1 MKIIDWAQGLASKFG
16 FSARRPVPSADA
28 SERTPGDVPG
38 FANLILCNDAERL
51 HTRGKSIVKQLNHQG
66 HDVNIDCVEDEKSLL
81 KHLRKREKSGAPP
94 PDAIFLDVGGVGERT
109 ATKFIK
115 WYENQFPDRPL
126 PEINFL
132 SLDVGMGITEAG
144 RLRESDPRV
153 NAGFVAEEE
162 LTWLDKH
169 LKGERIDKKWDIP
182 AGTAFRDILNA
193 RLGIKIPLQH
203 EPGYYAP
210 IIQKMQQ
217 VSNDRVMTA
226 WRSGKMPAEEA
237 LGRMRDYAQGLAKA
251 LHGGFYGTAQTA
263 SDIPKD
269 AEFYGSAGF
278 PVKGPVLF
286 DVQELDSAYYESA
299 RKGTEKPVLVM
310 QSYDP
315 AVMPIL
321 ASGKLGGL
329 VVTSPYMA
337 SHLKLLCETHMVS
350 GLFGVKPPSERGM
363 RASFNEDAKPEG
375 PAYYKGDMAN
385 IAGHALH
392 KGQMVMV
399 GAGNDG
405 LQFNPKAEAV
415 TAPVD
420 FDAVTRDEKLKE
432 DLRKLQQVN
441 DCFAAYF
448 EEKGATAHGVKANID
463 ANAKRVLPHVRG
475 IGLVRTEQMV
485 VSAYGQRDMLAAYL
499 LKDDK
504 SELGELMTETHYSY
518 MEIIRH
524 LDRGHPV
531 KMRLF
536 DFVHEEV
543 LNKDEQNR
551 FAEKYGRLDIHG
563 GAALD
568 AWPDLYR
575 LQARTIFEAMNSVDI
590 WSDRPLEIMMP
601 AVRTEDDVKAI
612 KAIVFE
618 EAEKMGIATAK
629 FSFGVMVETLEAC
642 ENIATIAP
650 HCDFISFGTNDLTQ
664 QYVGISRSD
673 LKAQA
678 RFAEREGYDPFKKL
692 SPDILAIMQ
701 KTAEAGRAAKPGLKV
716 DVCGQQGADLETA
729 GKLFA
734 AGIDNVSVA
743 PNIVNLYAL
752 PVLLNYQVFDK
763 LQPKANVQI
772 PPPQAQNG

>member
-16 FSARRPVPSADA
+16 FSARRSSSYVS
-28 SERTPGDVPG
+28 TPGAAPGEVPG

-51 HTRGKSIVKQLNHQG
+51 HVRGKSIVKQLKAQG
-66 HDVNIDCVEDEKSLL
+66 HDVRIDCVEGEKDLL

-115 WYENQFPDRPL
+115 WYEQQFPDRDL
-126 PEINFL
+126 PSINFL
-132 SLDVGMGITEAG
+132 SLDVGMGVTEAG

-153 NAGFVAEEE
+153 PAGFVAEEE

-182 AGTAFRDILNA
+182 ASTTFRDILNA
-193 RLGIKIPLQH
+193 RLGIKLPLQH
-203 EPGYYAP
+203 DQGYYAP

-217 VSNDRVMTA
+217 VSNDRVLTA
-226 WRSGKMPAEEA
+226 WRNGKMPAEEA

-251 LHGGFYGTAQTA
+251 LHGGFYGTAQA
-263 SDIPKD
+263 AADIPKD

-286 DVQELDSAYYESA
+286 DVQELDNAYYEST
-299 RKGTEKPVLVM
+299 RNGTEKPVLVM

-350 GLFGVKPPSERGM
+350 GLFGIKPPSERGM
-363 RASFNEDAKPEG
+363 RATFNEDAKPDG
-375 PAYYKGDMAN
+375 PAYYKGDTAT

-405 LQFNPKAEAV
+405 IQFNPKADAV
-415 TAPVD
+415 AAPVD
-420 FDAVTRDEKLKE
+420 FEAAARDDKLKE

-448 EEKGATAHGVKANID
+448 DEKGEAPHGVKANID
-463 ANAKRVLPHVRG
+463 ANARRVLPHVRG

-504 SELGELMTETHYSY
+504 AELGELMTETHYHY
-518 MEIIRH
+518 MDIIRH

-563 GAALD
+563 GAALE

-575 LQARTIFEAMNSVDI
+575 LQVRTIFEAMNSVDI

-601 AVRTEDDVKAI
+601 AVRTEADVKAI
-612 KAIVFE
+612 KDVVQE
-618 EAEKMGIATAK
+618 EAEKMGVAKAK

-642 ENIATIAP
+642 ENISAIAP

-673 LKAQA
+673 LKAQS
-678 RFAEREGYDPFKKL
+678 RFAAREGYDPFKKL
-692 SPDILAIMQ
+692 SPDILDIMQ
-701 KTAEAGRAAKPGLKV
+701 KTAQAGRAANQSLKV

-734 AGIDNVSVA
+734 AGVDNVSVA

-752 PVLLNYQVFDK
+752 PVLLNYQVFDR
-763 LQPKANVQI
+763 LQPKTAAQVS
-772 PPPQAQNG
+772 PPGAQNG